1 VRSLRFRL
9 LAGFGLVIALSLFM
23 SGSASVLLLR
33 DQQVEAAE
41 QRIGRLVDPLSQIV
55 EQMESGGWERDRIR
69 QQLAFYARYYDV
81 RILLLDPEQR
91 VVLDTSEREPML
103 GTWLPV
109 PSEDTRLQPTGEVV
123 QFRTARTSAE
133 GQDLYLFS
141 AAQAATAVSAAL
153 ASVPRDLELVVA
165 VPAADVNSAWAQLLP
180 RLALAGSVAAL
191 AAVVVGTVIAARI
204 TRPIRAVTR
213 ASEAMARGDYE
224 QRIDVGGHDEVA
236 ALASAFNAMSTQ
248 VTRSHRSMRQLLA
261 NVSHELKTPLTSI
274 QGFSQAMVD
283 GVVDDAEESAR
294 LATVIHE
301 EAHRV
306 RVLVDDLLYLSQI
319 ESGELALADD
329 DVDLDGLMQATADRF
344 RFQADAVG
352 VELRVVRGAGEVV
365 ADGRRL
371 EQVLANLVDNA
382 IRFSPAGSAV
392 TLRGSSE
399 AEHALVEVHN
409 RGDEIP
415 EEVLTH
421 LFDRF
426 YQADPARGEQGH
438 TGLGLAIVQ
447 ELVQAHGGTVAVR
460 STAALGT
467 TFTARLP
474 REGRAAE

>member
-1 VRSLRFRL
+1 MRSLRFRL
-9 LAGFGLVIALSLFM
+9 LAGFGLVIALSLFL

-55 EQMESGGWERDRIR
+55 EQMENGGWERDRIR

-133 GQDLYLFS
+133 GQDLYHFS

-224 QRIDVGGHDEVA
+224 QRIEVGGHDEVA

-319 ESGELALADD
+319 ESGELALAAD
-329 DVDLDGLMQATADRF
+329 DVDVDALMQATADRF
-344 RFQADAVG
+344 RFQADAAG
-352 VELRVVRGAGEVV
+352 VELRVVAGAGEVA

-392 TLRGSSE
+392 TLRGGSE

-409 RGDEIP
+409 RGDAIP
-415 EEVLTH
+415 DEVLTH

>member
-1 VRSLRFRL
+1 MRSLRFRL
-9 LAGFGLVIALSLFM
+9 LAGFGLVITLSLFM

-55 EQMESGGWERDRIR
+55 EQMENGGWERDRIR

-224 QRIDVGGHDEVA
+224 QRIEVGGHDEVA

-319 ESGELALADD
+319 ESGELALAAD

-352 VELRVVRGAGEVV
+352 VELRVVPGAGEVV

-409 RGDEIP
+409 RGDAIP

-460 STAALGT
+460 STAASGT

>member
-1 VRSLRFRL
+1 
-9 LAGFGLVIALSLFM
+9 
-23 SGSASVLLLR
+23 VLLLR

-41 QRIGRLVDPLSQIV
+41 QRIGRLVDPLAQIV
-55 EQMESGGWERDRIR
+55 EEMETDDWSRARIR
-69 QQLAFYARYYDV
+69 QQLSFYARYYDV
-81 RILLLDPEQR
+81 RILLLDPAQR

-103 GTWLPV
+103 GMWLPM
-109 PSEDTRLQPTGEVV
+109 PSEDARLQPTGEVV

-141 AAQAATAVSAAL
+141 AAHPATSVSSAL
-153 ASVPRDLELVVA
+153 VSPARGLELVVA

-180 RLALAGSVAAL
+180 RLALAGGVAAL
-191 AAVVVGTVIAARI
+191 AAVLVGTVIASRI

-224 QRIDVGGHDEVA
+224 QRIEASGHDELA
-236 ALASAFNAMSTQ
+236 ALASAFNAMSAQ
-248 VTRSHRSMRQLLA
+248 VTHSHRSMRQLLA

-283 GVVDDAEESAR
+283 GVVDDPEEQVR
-294 LATVIHE
+294 LAGVIHE

-319 ESGELALADD
+319 ESGELALSTD
-329 DVDLDGLMQATADRF
+329 DVDLDALLQATADRF
-344 RFQADAVG
+344 RFQAEAVG
-352 VELRVVRGAGEVV
+352 VELRVVAGAGEVV

-382 IRFSPAGSAV
+382 IRFSPAGSVV

-399 AEHALVEVHN
+399 PEHALVEVHN
-409 RGDEIP
+409 RGEPIP
-415 EEVLTH
+415 EQVLAH
-421 LFDRF
+421 VFDRF

-438 TGLGLAIVQ
+438 TGLGLAIVL
-447 ELVQAHGGTVAVR
+447 ELVQAHGGSVAVR
-460 STAALGT
+460 SSAAHGT

-474 REGRAAE
+474 RDGRAPE